1 MKLQFTNND
10 CKMQLRIRRKRMGE
24 KAEERKTRANKKD
37 APDNKMDGYG
47 KIRPS
52 VISDGRRWAA
62 EGELA

>member
-1 MKLQFTNND
+1 MKLQFTNNNG
-10 CKMQLRIRRKRMGE
+10 KMQLRIRRKKIQE
-24 KAEERKTRANKKD
+24 KAEGRKTRAKKKD

>member
-1 MKLQFTNND
+1 
-10 CKMQLRIRRKRMGE
+10 MGE